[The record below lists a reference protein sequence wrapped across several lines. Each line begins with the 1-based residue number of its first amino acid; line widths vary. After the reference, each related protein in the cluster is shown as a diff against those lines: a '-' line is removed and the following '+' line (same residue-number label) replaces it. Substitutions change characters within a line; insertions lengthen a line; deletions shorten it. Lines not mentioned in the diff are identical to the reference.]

1 MLQSIGSN
9 LVNKVKDFYSQQVD
23 PIKEQIRP
31 ELKPEEFSRLEAIIH
46 TASGSAAAASGAM
59 AQGAVVGM
67 DTPVLITIHIG
78 MIISLGEIFGRRLDK
93 TTATALL
100 GAAAGVGIGVFGVKA
115 ILGLIPI
122 GGNIV
127 NAAISFGY
135 TEVLGWTFVKYFRGD
150 KDTIQKFDLDMKGDN
165 MGDTYH
171 VSQAGAVGKYS
182 SSDGNTFIQSEQK
195 KSLAQAA
202 EEIQQLLKQLQKSN
216 PTATENEQISYVND
230 ETSPSF
236 KRRVA
241 GALQAGGEAAI
252 EEFLDNPYVNVGKA
266 IVKGW
271 LKPE

>member
-1 MLQSIGSN
+1 MLQSIGSH

-135 TEVLGWTFVKYFRGD
+135 TEVLGWTFVKYFIGD
-150 KDTIQKFDLDMKGDN
+150 KDTIQKFDLNMRGEN

-171 VSQAGAVGKYS
+171 VGQAGAVGKYS

-202 EEIQQLLKQLQKSN
+202 EEIQQLLKQLEKSN
-216 PTATENEQISYVND
+216 PTATEDEQISYVND